1 MEKEKYSKIMNSI
14 YLSSNNIISSL
25 GFNTKENIEKIKM
38 GISGIK
44 LYNNFKHLNEYTA
57 TVENKILNKKFSKI
71 GANNN
76 YTKLEKMMI
85 LSLND
90 TISKSPF
97 PITKHTALIISTTKG
112 NIDLLD
118 LINSKLDPE
127 RVYLTKLGE
136 VIKKFFKF
144 YNDPIIICN
153 ACVSGVLGITVAKKI
168 IKNKNYKN
176 AFVVAGDIV
185 SNFTLSGFKSLQAI
199 SEKPCS
205 PYSKDRNGITL
216 GEAAASVAISSI
228 INSKNIAEVIGE
240 GESNDANHISGPSR
254 NGEGLFKSINKAL
267 KIASLTG
274 NEIEYICAHGT
285 ATIYNDEMETQ
296 AFNRLNMQHIP
307 LNSLKG
313 YFGHTLGAAGLLE
326 TIIATKS
333 MNNSCL
339 YKSYGFNKI
348 GLTLPLNIIKK
359 NQKKDFSI
367 FLKTASGFGGS
378 NVAILI
384 KKYNN

>member
-1 MEKEKYSKIMNSI
+1 MSSI
-14 YLSSNNIISSL
+14 YISSNNIISSL
-25 GFNTKENIEKIKM
+25 GFNTKENIHKIKK

-44 LYNNFKHLNEYTA
+44 FHRNFGYMYEYTA
-57 TVENKILNKKFSKI
+57 KVEEKILNEKFSKI
-71 GANNN
+71 GANKN

-97 PITKHTALIISTTKG
+97 SITKDTALIISTTKG
-112 NIDLLD
+112 NIDMLGSK
-118 LINSKLDPE
+118 NSKLHSD

-136 VIKKFFKF
+136 VVKKFFKF

-153 ACVSGVLGITVAKKI
+153 ACVSGVLGITVAKKL
-168 IKNKNYKN
+168 IKNKNYKD

-199 SEKPCS
+199 SNKPCS
-205 PYSKDRNGITL
+205 PYSKNRNGISL
-216 GEAAASVAISSI
+216 GEAAVSVAISSK
-228 INSKNIAEVIGE
+228 INSKNIAEIIGE

-267 KIASLTG
+267 NMACLSG

-285 ATIYNDEMETQ
+285 ATVYNDEMEAQ
-296 AFNRLNMQHIP
+296 AFNRLNMQNIP

-333 MNNSCL
+333 MNNNYL

-359 NQKKDFSI
+359 NKKKNLSI
-367 FLKTASGFGGS
+367 ILKTASGFGGS

-384 KKYNN
+384 KKCKN

>member
-1 MEKEKYSKIMNSI
+1 MSSI
-14 YLSSNNIISSL
+14 YISSNNIISSL
-25 GFNTKENIEKIKM
+25 GFNTKENIHKIKK

-44 LYNNFKHLNEYTA
+44 FHRNFGYMYEYTA
-57 TVENKILNKKFSKI
+57 KVENKILNEKFSKI
-71 GANNN
+71 GANKD

-97 PITKHTALIISTTKG
+97 SITKDTALIISTTKG
-112 NIDLLD
+112 NIDMLGSK
-118 LINSKLDPE
+118 NSKLHSD

-136 VIKKFFKF
+136 VVKKFFKF

-153 ACVSGVLGITVAKKI
+153 ACVSGVLGITVAKKL
-168 IKNKNYKN
+168 IKNKNYKD

-199 SEKPCS
+199 SNKPCS
-205 PYSKDRNGITL
+205 PYSKNRNGISL
-216 GEAAASVAISSI
+216 GEAAVSVAISSK
-228 INSKNIAEVIGE
+228 INSKNIAEIIGE

-267 KIASLTG
+267 NMACLSG

-285 ATIYNDEMETQ
+285 ATVYNDEMEAQ
-296 AFNRLNMQHIP
+296 AFNRLNMQDIP

-333 MNNSCL
+333 MNNNYL

-359 NQKKDFSI
+359 NQKKNLSI
-367 FLKTASGFGGS
+367 ILKTASGFGGS

-384 KKYNN
+384 KKCKN

>member
-1 MEKEKYSKIMNSI
+1 MSSI
-14 YLSSNNIISSL
+14 YISSNNIISSL
-25 GFNTKENIEKIKM
+25 GFNTKENIHKIKK

-44 LYNNFKHLNEYTA
+44 FHRNFGYMYEYTA
-57 TVENKILNKKFSKI
+57 KVEDKILNEKFSKI
-71 GANNN
+71 GANND

-97 PITKHTALIISTTKG
+97 SITKDTALIISTTKG
-112 NIDLLD
+112 NIDMLGSK
-118 LINSKLDPE
+118 NSKLHSD

-136 VIKKFFKF
+136 VVKKFFKF

-153 ACVSGVLGITVAKKI
+153 ACVSGVLGITVAKKL
-168 IKNKNYKN
+168 IKNKNYKD

-199 SEKPCS
+199 SNKPCS
-205 PYSKDRNGITL
+205 PYSKNRNGISL
-216 GEAAASVAISSI
+216 GEAAVSVAISSK
-228 INSKNIAEVIGE
+228 INSKNIAEIIGE

-267 KIASLTG
+267 NMACLSG

-285 ATIYNDEMETQ
+285 ATVYNDEMEAQ
-296 AFNRLNMQHIP
+296 AFNRLNMQDIP

-333 MNNSCL
+333 MNNNYL

-348 GLTLPLNIIKK
+348 GVTLPLNIIKK
-359 NQKKDFSI
+359 NQKKNLSI
-367 FLKTASGFGGS
+367 ILKTASGFGGS

-384 KKYNN
+384 KKCKN

>member
-1 MEKEKYSKIMNSI
+1 MSSI
-14 YLSSNNIISSL
+14 YISSNNIISSL
-25 GFNTKENIEKIKM
+25 GFNTKENIHKIKK

-44 LYNNFKHLNEYTA
+44 FHRNFAYMYEYPA
-57 TVENKILNKKFSKI
+57 KEEEKILNEKFSKI
-71 GANNN
+71 GANKD

-97 PITKHTALIISTTKG
+97 SITKDTALIISTTKG
-112 NIDLLD
+112 NIDMLGSK
-118 LINSKLDPE
+118 NSKLHSD

-136 VIKKFFKF
+136 VVKKFFKF

-153 ACVSGVLGITVAKKI
+153 ACVSGVLGITVAKKL

-199 SEKPCS
+199 SNKPCS
-205 PYSKDRNGITL
+205 PYSKNRNGISL
-216 GEAAASVAISSI
+216 GEAAVSVAISSK
-228 INSKNIAEVIGE
+228 INSKNIAEIIGE

-267 KIASLTG
+267 NMACLSG

-285 ATIYNDEMETQ
+285 ATVYNDEMEAQ
-296 AFNRLNMQHIP
+296 AFNRLNMQNIP

-326 TIIATKS
+326 TIIATK
-333 MNNSCL
+333 CI
-339 YKSYGFNKI
+339 FNI
-348 GLTLPLNIIKK
+348 
-359 NQKKDFSI
+359 FSH
-367 FLKTASGFGGS
+367 FLC
-378 NVAILI
+378 
-384 KKYNN
+384 

>member
-1 MEKEKYSKIMNSI
+1 MSSI
-14 YLSSNNIISSL
+14 YISSNNIISSL
-25 GFNTKENIEKIKM
+25 GFNTKENIHKIKK

-44 LYNNFKHLNEYTA
+44 FHRNFGYMYEYTA
-57 TVENKILNKKFSKI
+57 KVENKILNEKFSKI
-71 GANNN
+71 GANKD

-97 PITKHTALIISTTKG
+97 SITKDTALIISTTKG
-112 NIDLLD
+112 NIDMLGSK
-118 LINSKLDPE
+118 NSKLHSDI
-127 RVYLTKLGE
+127 VYLTKLGE
-136 VIKKFFKF
+136 VVKKFFKF

-153 ACVSGVLGITVAKKI
+153 ACVSGVLGITVAKKL
-168 IKNKNYKN
+168 IKNKNYKD

-199 SEKPCS
+199 SNKPCS
-205 PYSKDRNGITL
+205 PYSKNRNGISL
-216 GEAAASVAISSI
+216 GEAAVSVAISSK
-228 INSKNIAEVIGE
+228 INSKNIAEIIGE

-267 KIASLTG
+267 NMACLSG

-285 ATIYNDEMETQ
+285 ATVYNDEMEAQ
-296 AFNRLNMQHIP
+296 AFNRLNMQDIP

-333 MNNSCL
+333 MNNNYL

-359 NQKKDFSI
+359 NQKKNLSI
-367 FLKTASGFGGS
+367 ILKTASGFGGS

-384 KKYNN
+384 KKCKN

>member
-1 MEKEKYSKIMNSI
+1 MSSI
-14 YLSSNNIISSL
+14 YISSNNIISSL
-25 GFNTKENIEKIKM
+25 GFNTKENIHKIKK

-44 LYNNFKHLNEYTA
+44 FHRNFGYMYEYTA
-57 TVENKILNKKFSKI
+57 KVEDKILNEKFSKI
-71 GANNN
+71 GANND

-97 PITKHTALIISTTKG
+97 SITKDTALIISTTKG
-112 NIDLLD
+112 NIDMLGSK
-118 LINSKLDPE
+118 NSKLHSD

-136 VIKKFFKF
+136 VVKKFFKF

-153 ACVSGVLGITVAKKI
+153 ACVSGVLGITVAKKL
-168 IKNKNYKN
+168 IKNKNYKD

-199 SEKPCS
+199 SNKPCS
-205 PYSKDRNGITL
+205 PYSKNRNGISL
-216 GEAAASVAISSI
+216 GEAAVSVAISSKM
-228 INSKNIAEVIGE
+228 NSKNIAEIIGE

-267 KIASLTG
+267 NMACLSG

-285 ATIYNDEMETQ
+285 ATIYNDEMEAQ
-296 AFNRLNMQHIP
+296 AFTRLNMQNIP

-333 MNNSCL
+333 MNNNYL

-359 NQKKDFSI
+359 NKKKNLSI
-367 FLKTASGFGGS
+367 ILKTASGFGGS

-384 KKYNN
+384 KKCKN

>member
-1 MEKEKYSKIMNSI
+1 MSSI
-14 YLSSNNIISSL
+14 YISSNNIISSL
-25 GFNTKENIEKIKM
+25 GFNTKENIHKIKK

-44 LYNNFKHLNEYTA
+44 FHRNFGYMYEYTA
-57 TVENKILNKKFSKI
+57 KVEEKILNEKFSKI
-71 GANNN
+71 GANKD

-97 PITKHTALIISTTKG
+97 SITKDTALIISTTKG
-112 NIDLLD
+112 NIDMLGSK
-118 LINSKLDPE
+118 NSKLHSD

-136 VIKKFFKF
+136 VVKKFFKF

-153 ACVSGVLGITVAKKI
+153 ACVSGVLGITVAKKL

-199 SEKPCS
+199 SNKPCS
-205 PYSKDRNGITL
+205 PYSKNRNGISL
-216 GEAAASVAISSI
+216 GEAAVSVAISSK
-228 INSKNIAEVIGE
+228 INSKNIAEIIGE

-267 KIASLTG
+267 NMACLSG

-285 ATIYNDEMETQ
+285 ATVYNDEMEAQ
-296 AFNRLNMQHIP
+296 AFTRLNMQNIP

-333 MNNSCL
+333 MNNNYL

-359 NQKKDFSI
+359 NQKKNLSI
-367 FLKTASGFGGS
+367 ILKTASGFGGS

-384 KKYNN
+384 KKCKN